1 MKNPLWHVQPEGADW
16 HYPWMAAAWD
26 FRIAGLVGYKV
37 LVVAIPFN
45 FVVRA
50 LLQARLWV
58 WKHSR
63 FGPPPYEM
71 TLEREFEQKIRA
83 AAVNNHALDLYVS
96 DFAAHRILPGHRP
109 PRSLDILSS
118 DQRTIIESDI
128 LEADSIPGRRQ
139 R

>member
-26 FRIAGLVGYKV
+26 YRVFGQANFQV
-37 LVVAIPFN
+37 LVVIIPFN

-50 LLQARLWV
+50 LYQARLWV

-71 TLEREFEQKIRA
+71 KLKQEFVDRIEKGWREHTAI
-83 AAVNNHALDLYVS
+83 DLYVS
-96 DFAAHRILPGHRP
+96 DFAAHRILPGHRGSKHHTFP
-109 PRSLDILSS
+109 KPSR
-118 DQRTIIESDI
+118 
-128 LEADSIPGRRQ
+128 
-139 R
+139 